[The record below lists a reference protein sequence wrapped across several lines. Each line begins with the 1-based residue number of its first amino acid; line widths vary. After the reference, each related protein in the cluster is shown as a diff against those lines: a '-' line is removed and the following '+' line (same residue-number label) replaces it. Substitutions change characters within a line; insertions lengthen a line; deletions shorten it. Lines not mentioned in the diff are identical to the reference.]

1 MLLRGGQAGS
11 GWDES
16 RVVQLL
22 QRGGGI
28 SVGGIQCDNADSPE
42 AEKRGEG
49 GASGSCGVA
58 DVFGW
63 SDSIA
68 RTVHG

>member
-1 MLLRGGQAGS
+1 MLLRGGQAGC

-16 RVVQLL
+16 SVVQLL
-22 QRGGGI
+22 QRGGG
-28 SVGGIQCDNADSPE
+28 GDGIQCDNADSLE
-42 AEKRGEG
+42 AQKRGEG
-49 GASGSCGVA
+49 GSCGSCGVA